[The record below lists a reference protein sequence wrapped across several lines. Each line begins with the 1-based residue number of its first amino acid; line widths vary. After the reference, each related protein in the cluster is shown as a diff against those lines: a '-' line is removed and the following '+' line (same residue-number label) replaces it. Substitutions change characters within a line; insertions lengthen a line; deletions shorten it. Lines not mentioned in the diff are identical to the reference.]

1 MFRRYLSA
9 CLLAIFFGV
18 NGALYGA
25 DSELTLDS
33 STSTSGFAVK
43 KADGSTIARFG
54 GDGNVGIGTT
64 APIGKLDIVHDN
76 SIGDVGLLLRG
87 NSAPST
93 RYTSIWSG
101 SVSSVIDAKGV
112 AAGGGLL
119 FYVDG
124 AEKFR
129 VLDSGKV
136 GIGTTAPIGKLDIV
150 HDNSIGDVGLLLRG
164 NSAPSTRYT
173 SIWSGSVSSV
183 IDAKGVAAGGGLLF
197 YVDGA
202 EKFRVLD
209 SGKVGIG
216 TTSPQHPLHMGS
228 GAHVTAAGVW
238 TNASSR
244 EYKENI
250 RDLTA
255 DEAMQTL
262 DGLRPTR
269 FNYKVDKDDEYV
281 GFIAEDVPD
290 LVATRDRKG
299 LSPMDLTAVLT
310 KVVQAQQRML
320 EAQNETISALKAEI
334 DEIKGK
340 I

>member
-54 GDGNVGIGTT
+54 GDGN
-64 APIGKLDIVHDN
+64 
-76 SIGDVGLLLRG
+76 
-87 NSAPST
+87 
-93 RYTSIWSG
+93 
-101 SVSSVIDAKGV
+101 
-112 AAGGGLL
+112 
-119 FYVDG
+119 
-124 AEKFR
+124 
-129 VLDSGKV
+129 V